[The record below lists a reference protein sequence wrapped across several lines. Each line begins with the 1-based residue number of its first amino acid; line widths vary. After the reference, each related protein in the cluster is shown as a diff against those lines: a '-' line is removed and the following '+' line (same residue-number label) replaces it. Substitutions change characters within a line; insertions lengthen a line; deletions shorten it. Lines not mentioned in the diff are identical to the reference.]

1 MCNILYFVIS
11 FVLGWIL
18 GSVVRIIQQRKRE
31 IPLLTPEEKE
41 MYKLLKTGVLN
52 VKDQVH
58 KYEELINGQS
68 TEDERKGR

>member
-18 GSVVRIIQQRKRE
+18 GSIVRIIQQRKRE

-68 TEDERKGR
+68 TKIKKAGR

>member
-41 MYKLLKTGVLN
+41 MYKLLKMGVLN

-68 TEDERKGR
+68 TKIKKAGR

>member
-18 GSVVRIIQQRKRE
+18 GSIVRIIQQRKRE

-41 MYKLLKTGVLN
+41 MYKLLKMGVLN

-68 TEDERKGR
+68 EKIKRTGR

>member
-41 MYKLLKTGVLN
+41 MYKLLKAGVLN

-68 TEDERKGR
+68 TKIKRKGR

>member
-41 MYKLLKTGVLN
+41 MYKLLKMGVIN

-68 TEDERKGR
+68 TKIKKAGR

>member
-68 TEDERKGR
+68 TKIKRKGR

>member
-18 GSVVRIIQQRKRE
+18 GSIVRIIQQRKRE

-41 MYKLLKTGVLN
+41 MYKLLKMGVIN

-68 TEDERKGR
+68 TKIKRKGR